1 MVSFRTN
8 LKLSRRREKKEQVQ
22 GTNLLIMTMET
33 HRMPPGQTMDDWLTG
48 FRSGMWRLEYG
59 WGFSPE
65 GHTRYFREFQPLLHQ
80 TKHDVLGNVEDEA
93 WYLVYIGTKP
103 EARGKG
109 YARALIESV
118 TKVVGQSFLL
128 HSHSHP
134 WDHPM

>member
-1 MVSFRTN
+1 
-8 LKLSRRREKKEQVQ
+8 
-22 GTNLLIMTMET
+22 
-33 HRMPPGQTMDDWLTG
+33 MPPGQTMDDWLTG

-59 WGFSPE
+59 RGFSPE

-118 TKVVGQSFLL
+118 TKVVSQSFLL
-128 HSHSHP
+128 HYSHSHS
-134 WDHPM
+134 WDHPT

>member
-1 MVSFRTN
+1 
-8 LKLSRRREKKEQVQ
+8 
-22 GTNLLIMTMET
+22 
-33 HRMPPGQTMDDWLTG
+33 MPPGQTMDDWLTG

-65 GHTRYFREFQPLLHQ
+65 GHARYFREFQPLLHQ

-93 WYLVYIGTKP
+93 WYLVYIGTRP

-118 TKVVGQSFLL
+118 TNVVSKSFLL
-128 HSHSHP
+128 HYSRSHP
-134 WDHPM
+134 PDQRDQQHVMSCTCDPCSKLNLNFLTTMMNYQEKLT